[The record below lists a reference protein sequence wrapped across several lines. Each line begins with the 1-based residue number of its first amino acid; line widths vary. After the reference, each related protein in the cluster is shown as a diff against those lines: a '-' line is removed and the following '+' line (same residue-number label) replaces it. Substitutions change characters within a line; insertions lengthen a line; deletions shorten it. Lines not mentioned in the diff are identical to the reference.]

1 MTLKVE
7 VGKKYQH
14 NVTKSIFTCVA
25 LNQTQVV
32 FEGTAGFT
40 TFWWTEMYKFSEYK
54 ELIKH
59 VRYFAIRKDG
69 IVGPYTKNPG
79 KETWIT
85 NLPVLGVQRVEFVE
99 GTWDD

>member
-14 NVTKSIFTCVA
+14 NVTNSVFTCVA

-40 TFWWTEMYKFSEYK
+40 TFWWTEMHKFTEYK
-54 ELIKH
+54 ELEKQVRYYNLYPRGVVIKH
-59 VRYFAIRKDG
+59 ADRETADKMG
-69 IVGPYTKNPG
+69 G
-79 KETWIT
+79 KTRI
-85 NLPVLGVQRVEFVE
+85 GRIRVEFVE
-99 GTWDD
+99 GTWDE